1 MTELQLLEGSRDHV
15 ILLNMLMSNSNIY
28 SSPDLKPIHLMK
40 LKKSTE
46 KKNQK
51 KKTQMITTWTDAKLQ
66 QLVFLAAI

>member
-15 ILLNMLMSNSNIY
+15 VLLNMLMSNSNIY

-46 KKNQK
+46 KKTK

-66 QLVFLAAI
+66 QLVFLTAI